1 MYARSRA
8 LRAVQGAASRHTDGL
23 ITRTPPT
30 ARCVK
35 CLAPTASF
43 HTSSRLR
50 QGEATGI
57 VPKTATSTS
66 SPPLVPASLKR
77 RRAATAQPAAAVVC
91 RVSAADPTLLT
102 IEGPD
107 LPPTEVPAGWLRDR
121 CPQSTSPSSGNKNF
135 ATGEI
140 PVDIAIESV
149 RQDSEGNWE
158 ITWRNNIP
166 RFVADGINTS
176 VFRSGQLRRA
186 LHTEFA
192 SRDLA
197 VLQHHTVPTA
207 SQWNRRT
214 LYPREVSYADW
225 MAGEGHFAAA
235 VTELAESGLVFI
247 TGVPRDHDSVRT
259 MALQFGALKETF
271 YGNTWDVVSKPRAEN
286 VAYTSEYLGLHSDML
301 YLHSPPKLQF
311 LHCLENKAVGGESL
325 FSDAMRTAAEMM
337 VHTPDLAAALAE
349 TNLGWHYDNGGF
361 FYEQARPVF
370 QGMGQLD
377 AGTREVLAAGAASGH
392 DTADAVARLYAA
404 LPTDVWWSPPFQTPL
419 RAPTTPEART
429 RFAAWHAA
437 ASTFQ
442 HMLEEDGNMIRRR
455 LREGD
460 CVVFDNRRVLHGRTA
475 FDPASGGRHLRGAYV
490 GIDEWRSTIKRVE
503 RDYAVPEFLE
513 ARKQALRAW
522 SENQ

>member
-8 LRAVQGAASRHTDGL
+8 LRAVQGAASRHMDGL

-30 ARCVK
+30 ARCVR
-35 CLAPTASF
+35 CLAPTTSF

-107 LPPTEVPAGWLRDR
+107 LPSTEVPAGWLRDR

-135 ATGEI
+135 ATGEV

-176 VFRSGQLRRA
+176 VFTSGQLRRA

-235 VTELAESGLVFI
+235 
-247 TGVPRDHDSVRT
+247 
-259 MALQFGALKETF
+259 ETF

-392 DTADAVARLYAA
+392 DTADAVARLYGA

>member
-8 LRAVQGAASRHTDGL
+8 LRAVQGAASRHMDGL

-30 ARCVK
+30 ARCVR
-35 CLAPTASF
+35 CLAPTTSF

-107 LPPTEVPAGWLRDR
+107 LPSTEVPAGWLRDR

-135 ATGEI
+135 ATGEV

-176 VFRSGQLRRA
+176 VFTSGQLRRA

-361 FYEQARPVF
+361 FYEQARP
-370 QGMGQLD
+370 
-377 AGTREVLAAGAASGH
+377 
-392 DTADAVARLYAA
+392 
-404 LPTDVWWSPPFQTPL
+404 
-419 RAPTTPEART
+419 ART